1 LQVCSPAARRA
12 DPTSCSRAS
21 SLHLRSELPAG
32 ADEVR
37 AASVALVVEGR
48 PAPPSSQDRARPIS
62 SHRVPPRAPRCNRRR
77 WPPPDVGAIVR
88 SYLFR
93 ATPTTGAREPYRRDG
108 RPPPE
113 SRTSRTRPDGTPRHY
128 EKPGNAAS
136 DPISRV
142 GNGESARQR
151 RRQDSL
157 PIAPDRRHGVTRSAD
172 RCSASRRDGRTF
184 WCR

>member
-128 EKPGNAAS
+128 EQPGNAAS

-142 GNGESARQR
+142 GNGEAPVNDDAKIRCQ
-151 RRQDSL
+151 L
-157 PIAPDRRHGVTRSAD
+157 PPTADTVSRGSAD